1 MSNRL
6 IFIFA
11 VLLPA
16 FANAE
21 DLAISQLF
29 AQEDVDGTVVIES
42 LKNGQTFIHNDV
54 RAAQRFSPA
63 STFKVMNTLIA
74 VEEGVIKGS
83 SDVLKWDGHIYS
95 LPSWN
100 RDQTLVSAFKVSC
113 VWCYQELARRVG
125 AKKYVF
131 YLKHSDYG
139 ELQSEFSTTTFWLDG
154 SLQITA
160 LEQINFLRKVV
171 RRQLPFSDRAYE
183 TLQQIMLTK
192 KHLLIPYGL
201 RLAGQQG

>member
-21 DLAISQLF
+21 DSVIAKLF
-29 AQEDVDGTVVIES
+29 AQEEVDGTVVIES
-42 LKNGQTFIHNDV
+42 LKSGQTFIHNDV

-95 LPSWN
+95 LPNWN
-100 RDQTLVSAFKVSC
+100 RDQTLASAFKVSC

-125 AKKYVF
+125 AKQYVL
-131 YLKHSDYG
+131 YLKRSDYG
-139 ELQSEFSTTTFWLDG
+139 ELQSGFSTTTFWLDG

-171 RRQLPFSDRAYE
+171 RHQLLFSDRAYE
-183 TLQQIMLTK
+183 TLQQIMLAK
-192 KHLLIPYGL
+192 KHLRIPYGL
-201 RLAGQQG
+201 RQAGHQG